1 MQSRVGSLV
10 EATTSTLV
18 GFLVAVLT
26 QVVVFPIY
34 GLEVGLGGNLQIA
47 LIFTV
52 VSVLRGYCIRRLFNR
67 NKFVKR
73 GGKE

>member
-1 MQSRVGSLV
+1 MQSRLGSLL

-52 VSVLRGYCIRRLFNR
+52 VSVLRGYLVRRVFNR
-67 NKFVKR
+67 IKFDR
-73 GGKE
+73 NLS

>member
-1 MQSRVGSLV
+1 MQSRVESLL
-10 EATTSTLV
+10 EAATSTLV

-47 LIFTV
+47 TIFTV
-52 VSVLRGYCIRRLFNR
+52 VSVLRGYFVRRAFNR
-67 NKFVKR
+67 IKF
-73 GGKE
+73 